1 MDNDI
6 NTFLDDFSKANN
18 VTAIW
23 QLIDNP
29 YRRVKEL
36 TVVLQGNIKRVK
48 AIYLYPIEGY
58 IDFPSLKEKLENL
71 LCELGREEANN
82 G

>member
-1 MDNDI
+1 MDI
-6 NTFLDDFSKANN
+6 NTFLDDFSKAHHG
-18 VTAIW
+18 TALW
-23 QLIDNP
+23 QLVDNP

-48 AIYLYPIEGY
+48 AIYLYPIEGC
-58 IDFPSLKEKLENL
+58 IDYPLFKERLENL
-71 LCELGREEANN
+71 LCELRREEGNN